1 MCCCAAR
8 HLVTGHVSHLGHV
21 GDLWGG
27 PVPGVHQHRVI
38 WLLPPA
44 RLPPVHLRQPVCGGP
59 GSLVPANDHASV
71 SPSAAE
77 ASQTVSLWNSKSD
90 LLFVFY
96 HLTHPVLHVRRPH
109 VPGLRTLTK
118 VTILVPEPED
128 LDCWALAQGVSEGVQ
143 QVLQLGAHQPV
154 APAPPGRRTQP
165 VVTKLRYLID
175 HLRDR
180 VGPEIIRGHEISSAG
195 LQ

>member
-1 MCCCAAR
+1 M
-8 HLVTGHVSHLGHV
+8 
-21 GDLWGG
+21 
-27 PVPGVHQHRVI
+27 
-38 WLLPPA
+38 
-44 RLPPVHLRQPVCGGP
+44 
-59 GSLVPANDHASV
+59 
-71 SPSAAE
+71 
-77 ASQTVSLWNSKSD
+77 
-90 LLFVFY
+90 FY